1 MQTTTLSRTTTAA
14 VTGGIAWVALALTLG
29 VSGVLVAARPPAP
42 QILILSLTAAAI
54 WITSRGAL
62 RELVNT
68 IPLRALVGAH
78 AVRFVGIVFLALS
91 AQGVLSPAFAT
102 PAGWGDIA
110 VAVSALGLVALG
122 TPTTRMRRGLYLGWN
137 VFATLDL
144 MVAVGSA
151 TLVALSGDVPGLAP
165 LLRAPLV
172 LVPTVLVPLLFASH
186 VIIFRRLRQSNVT

>member
-1 MQTTTLSRTTTAA
+1 MQTTTLSRATTAA

-42 QILILSLTAAAI
+42 QILILSITAAAI

-68 IPLRALVGAH
+68 IPLRALVAVH

-91 AQGVLSPAFAT
+91 AQGALSPAFAT

-110 VAVSALGLVALG
+110 VAVSALGLVAMG